1 MTLGHSYSPSPYSNF
16 VNIFGFC
23 KLNDDSGISFSRQNI
38 VGNYNSFHTCPS
50 SHWMGV
56 NTVDAYLR
64 PSDGSLRIA
73 TLSDKAPSGNH
84 FLVGLIQRDF
94 ITRLFGFILNSYDKN
109 QGIPGNIVY
118 LFWKPSA
125 KILVSFSLDIVLMII
140 EYQTYRQLK
149 SYLVSAGFVFT
160 SLC

>member
-1 MTLGHSYSPSPYSNF
+1 M
-16 VNIFGFC
+16 
-23 KLNDDSGISFSRQNI
+23 
-38 VGNYNSFHTCPS
+38 
-50 SHWMGV
+50 
-56 NTVDAYLR
+56 
-64 PSDGSLRIA
+64 
-73 TLSDKAPSGNH
+73 
-84 FLVGLIQRDF
+84 
-94 ITRLFGFILNSYDKN
+94 LNSYDKN